1 MPDKIPQ
8 LLKQACNALLRLS
21 LPAKCALLLTLVLV
35 LHSSLLLL
43 ASARG
48 NAQVM
53 NEQYQLFA
61 NQWVRQVAF
70 QAQPGLL
77 RNDRVALLNMLNQH
91 RDNPLLAYASI
102 SDSEGSV
109 LVEIGRDGG
118 DWRHYSAP
126 VLLGNDIAGS
136 VTLALDP
143 TPTRSQQLNLN
154 AQLLI
159 LAAILAALAAALILM
174 LGRHI
179 DALLQRARSHLLSPS
194 EQPGTLPYPGRDS
207 LGDLLATLSDPP
219 LRVPPMESR
228 EVEWIVVQV
237 YWSSYSR
244 LTQQWGRA
252 ELERRLTRSHSAALA
267 LCRLYH
273 GALKVYRRDG
283 LTLRFEALE
292 GGDSALLRA
301 LCCAHLI
308 QQLDAKLGARPTLG
322 VVRSRGTRLQLE
334 ATEAA
339 LADSLSAVD
348 GKGIRHQLPLDLK
361 EQLPGW
367 ASEDG
372 SGIKIE
378 ARYQNLLDSQQRK
391 LEAQLNG
398 D

>member
-1 MPDKIPQ
+1 
-8 LLKQACNALLRLS
+8 
-21 LPAKCALLLTLVLV
+21 
-35 LHSSLLLL
+35 
-43 ASARG
+43 
-48 NAQVM
+48 
-53 NEQYQLFA
+53 
-61 NQWVRQVAF
+61 
-70 QAQPGLL
+70 
-77 RNDRVALLNMLNQH
+77 
-91 RDNPLLAYASI
+91 
-102 SDSEGSV
+102 
-109 LVEIGRDGG
+109 
-118 DWRHYSAP
+118 
-126 VLLGNDIAGS
+126 
-136 VTLALDP
+136 
-143 TPTRSQQLNLN
+143 
-154 AQLLI
+154 
-159 LAAILAALAAALILM
+159 
-174 LGRHI
+174 
-179 DALLQRARSHLLSPS
+179 
-194 EQPGTLPYPGRDS
+194 
-207 LGDLLATLSDPP
+207 
-219 LRVPPMESR
+219 MESR

-267 LCRLYH
+267 LCNLYH